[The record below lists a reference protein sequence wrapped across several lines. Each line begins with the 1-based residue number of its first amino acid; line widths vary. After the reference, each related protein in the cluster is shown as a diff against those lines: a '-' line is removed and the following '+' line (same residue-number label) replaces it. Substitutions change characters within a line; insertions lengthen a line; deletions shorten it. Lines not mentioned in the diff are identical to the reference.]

1 MQTSRRAFLASAVLG
16 FAGLG
21 LRAESFVTGKSPMKL
36 GTVTYNLARSWD
48 IATIIKRCSDAKF
61 EGVELR
67 ATHAHK
73 VELNLTKRERVEV
86 KKRFADS
93 PVDLMGMGSAY
104 DYHTPDKTKLR
115 RDIEATKQYLQLAHD
130 VGAEGIKVRPNGLP
144 KDVPVEKTL
153 EQIGKSLRE
162 VGAAAKNLNQQIRVE
177 IHGRG
182 TSLLPHIKTIM
193 DLADHSNVSVCWNC
207 NPTDLVGKGF
217 DHNLAL
223 VIKKINVIHLRDL
236 HLETYPFRRLFK
248 RMGEVKFTGYCL
260 AEIPESKEPERLMR
274 YYRSLWLAYQ
284 DLL

>member
-1 MQTSRRAFLASAVLG
+1 MQTSRRSFLAAAALG
-16 FAGLG
+16 MAGFG
-21 LRAESFVTGKSPMKL
+21 LRAASFVKGKSPMKL
-36 GTVTYNLARSWD
+36 GTVTYNLAHTWD
-48 IATIIKRCSDAKF
+48 IATIIKRCGAAKF

-73 VELNLTKRERVEV
+73 VELNLTKGERADV

-93 PVDLMGMGSAY
+93 PVDLMGMGSVY
-104 DYHTPDKTKLR
+104 DYHTPDPTKLR
-115 RDIEATKQYLQLAHD
+115 RDIEATKRYLQLAHD

-144 KDVPVEKTL
+144 KGVPVEKTL
-153 EQIGKSLRE
+153 AQIGKSLRE
-162 VGAAAKNLNQQIRVE
+162 LGETARDLKQQIRVE
-177 IHGRG
+177 VHGRG
-182 TSLLPHIKTIM
+182 TSLLPHMKTIM
-193 DLADHSNVSVCWNC
+193 DAANHPSVGVCWNC

-217 DHNLAL
+217 DHNLDL
-223 VIKKINVIHLRDL
+223 VKTKINVVHLRDL

-248 RMGEVKFTGYCL
+248 RLGEVKFTGYCL